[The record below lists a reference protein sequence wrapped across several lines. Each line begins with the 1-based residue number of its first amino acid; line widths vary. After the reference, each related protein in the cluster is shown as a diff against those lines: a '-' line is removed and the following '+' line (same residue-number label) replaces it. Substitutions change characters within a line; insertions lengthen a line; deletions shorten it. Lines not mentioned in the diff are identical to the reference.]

1 MRHVFI
7 LLIACTLVGCERA
20 PEGSTTVVAPSQPPP
35 ASTRDPHAADDDARI
50 VAAVEAELRAEPG
63 LRELPLR
70 VAARNGI
77 VVLEGQVDDVQTA
90 QHAGVIAA
98 AVEGVIEVDNRLALG
113 RAR

>member
-1 MRHVFI
+1 MRHVLI
-7 LLIACTLVGCERA
+7 LLIACMLAACERA
-20 PEGSTTVVAPSQPPP
+20 QDGATTVVAPSQPPP
-35 ASTRDPHAADDDARI
+35 ASPRDPRADADDARI

-77 VVLEGQVDDVQTA
+77 VVLEGQVDDVHTA

-98 AVEGVIEVDNRLALG
+98 AVDGVIEVDNRLALG

>member
-7 LLIACTLVGCERA
+7 LLIACALVGCERA
-20 PEGSTTVVAPSQPPP
+20 PDGSTTVVAPSQPPP
-35 ASTRDPHAADDDARI
+35 TSARDPQGADEDARI

-63 LRELPLR
+63 LRALPLR

-98 AVEGVIEVDNRLALG
+98 AVDGVIEVDNRLALG